1 MLTYLNLCS
10 ISSEADAVNY
20 IEKAEQLLPRL
31 VKPELEMALYIQK
44 AQNLNFVNDETIRRV
59 WVNQILEILQT
70 VNKAGKESSY
80 IELASALL
88 PQIEGLQETDSQ
100 ILKTCCVNLLYNYKE
115 DKTNCKEILEYI
127 KCCGIIC
134 ITSRSEYEKLEY
146 ANRAFSLLE
155 NFPHMCDAL
164 ITSLFYILLPYFQLS
179 PSIVSKREKNEKL
192 ILIKSLKGIGSEFYN
207 LLEKLYATGCISDL
221 SQCNAD
227 VASLVYFIDK
237 ESTAYSAYCEGDR
250 DKAEKLFTEVSQS
263 DFLHVSEMAKT
274 NILYMIRRKE
284 ARTTRSFWE
293 VLDEKK
299 ILSAFDY
306 MNIILQCLS
315 TDDRQNPHFS
325 RAMKQI
331 ECLEPEEIS
340 GLVDW
345 WNNTLLV
352 GTEESKLALSI
363 IYSEFHNG

>member
-1 MLTYLNLCS
+1 MCS

-146 ANRAFSLLE
+146 ANRAFS
-155 NFPHMCDAL
+155 
-164 ITSLFYILLPYFQLS
+164 
-179 PSIVSKREKNEKL
+179 
-192 ILIKSLKGIGSEFYN
+192 
-207 LLEKLYATGCISDL
+207 
-221 SQCNAD
+221 
-227 VASLVYFIDK
+227 
-237 ESTAYSAYCEGDR
+237 
-250 DKAEKLFTEVSQS
+250 
-263 DFLHVSEMAKT
+263 
-274 NILYMIRRKE
+274 
-284 ARTTRSFWE
+284 
-293 VLDEKK
+293 
-299 ILSAFDY
+299 
-306 MNIILQCLS
+306 
-315 TDDRQNPHFS
+315 
-325 RAMKQI
+325 
-331 ECLEPEEIS
+331 
-340 GLVDW
+340 
-345 WNNTLLV
+345 
-352 GTEESKLALSI
+352 
-363 IYSEFHNG
+363 